1 MICGND
7 PPVERIFARVA
18 PVSIALRPARL
29 TFPLGGLR
37 PNAAG
42 ERQATRRHTVEA
54 VEHSRAGGGRPLP
67 RRGSG
72 WRRDDRARA
81 RHRRCAER
89 ADEPLLHRD
98 GSAIRRIVLSFGPPD
113 QAGAEGAPFPQ
124 RGARLRTVGF
134 HRSSRTGS
142 VRCAVARALTGCPT
156 NLSTSTGGRGSY
168 SSLGCAAARFSR
180 TTSRPR
186 RAEAGRS

>member
-7 PPVERIFARVA
+7 PPVERRSARVA
-18 PVSIALRPARL
+18 PVSVALRPARL
-29 TFPLGGLR
+29 NFPLGGLR

-54 VEHSRAGGGRPLP
+54 VEHSRAGGGRPHP

-72 WRRDDRARA
+72 RRRDDRARA

-113 QAGAEGAPFPQ
+113 QAGGRAPLSLSAV
-124 RGARLRTVGF
+124 RGSGLLVFTAPREPDQSAAR
-134 HRSSRTGS
+134 
-142 VRCAVARALTGCPT
+142 VARALTGCPT